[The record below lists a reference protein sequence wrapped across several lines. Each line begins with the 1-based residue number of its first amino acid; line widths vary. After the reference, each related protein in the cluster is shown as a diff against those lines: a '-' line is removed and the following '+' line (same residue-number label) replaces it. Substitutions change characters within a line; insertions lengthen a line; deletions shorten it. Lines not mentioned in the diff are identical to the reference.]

1 MYIPMGV
8 KTDNSLL
15 QSLIK
20 IKDLIPFLKEHNIT
34 ACGILDNRLY
44 GVMEF
49 YFSCLNNDIKPI
61 IGLDVEVNKK
71 RIYLYAKNYNG
82 YKSLLKINSVIE
94 ERELTII
101 DLKEHNDEVL
111 CILPYDTYIFYDELK
126 NIYKDLYLGYC
137 NDLEKSNAKIISNNL
152 VFLNV
157 LLSLTALDTKY
168 LDYLHRIDN
177 INIENGNY
185 EKSYY
190 LNISEE
196 DAKTTYDVS
205 SMLNVTIPTTNRFIP
220 HFDNAIEDSYSYL
233 VLLTKK
239 GLAKRLNNNIH
250 KEYVDRLKYELSV
263 IKNMGFVD
271 YFLIVYDY
279 VKFAKKNG
287 IVVGPGRGS
296 AAGSLVSFVLGIT
309 DIDPLKYDL
318 LFERFLNPERITMPD
333 IDLDFEF
340 TRRDEVINY
349 VKQRYGE
356 KRVANI
362 LTFSNLSSRQ
372 VVKDV
377 GRVLGVSSTLT
388 DKLTAL
394 FNAKDDLNTNYLL
407 PQVKNLLTHSRELQE
422 VYKIS
427 LKLEGLKRQ
436 TSTHAAGVV
445 ISSIDLDDI
454 IPISINEGALQTGIT
469 MEYLETLGLLKMDFL
484 SLKNLTIIKEVLEL
498 IKKNT
503 NEEVVLND
511 IPLDDELTIDLFN
524 RVDTKGV
531 FQFESKGMM
540 NFLTKLKVKK
550 FSDLVAA
557 EALFRPG
564 PMSNIDNF
572 IARKEGRQ
580 KITYPVKELE
590 SILKDTYGIMIYQE
604 QIMQVLVIMGDYTF
618 AEADNIRRAMSKKKK
633 EVMLDEKENF
643 VKRAMKKGYPEAKAI
658 EVYELILKFA
668 DYGFNKAHSVSYALI
683 GYQMGYLKS
692 HYPVYFIANLL
703 NMSIGSEIKTKEY
716 ILEARKNNIRIYKP
730 DINKSRDTYLI
741 KDSNLLLPLNV
752 IKNVGEAACK
762 EIIKE
767 RDLNGEYKD
776 FFDFASR
783 TYGKSINRRTIEYLI
798 DAGVFN
804 SFKETHATL
813 KASIDIAIN
822 YAELRENLDESLI
835 MKPTL
840 EQKEEEDES
849 ILISKELES
858 YGFYI
863 SNHPASKYSGNN
875 IVKLEHAKKY
885 FDKYIKTIVIINN
898 IHKLKTKKGEEMA
911 FVDAS
916 DETDSIS
923 FVIFPKRI
931 SLLSLLEK
939 NKLYEIIGQVT
950 RRMDKYQIVISNIK
964 NIEKE

>member
-1 MYIPMGV
+1 MYIPIGV

-34 ACGILDNRLY
+34 TCGILDNRLY

-49 YFSCLNNDIKPI
+49 YFNCKNNDIKPI
-61 IGLDVEVNKK
+61 IGLDVEINKK

-94 ERELTII
+94 ERELTNI
-101 DLKEHNDEVL
+101 DLKEHNEDVL
-111 CILPYDTYIFYDELK
+111 CILPFDSYVFYDEIK
-126 NIYKDLYLGYC
+126 SIFRDVYLGYSS
-137 NDLEKSNAKIISNNL
+137 DFEKNNAKIITEKI
-152 VFLNV
+152 VFINI
-157 LLSLTALDTKY
+157 LLSFNVEDTKY
-168 LDYLHRIDN
+168 LDYLHRIGEPDS
-177 INIENGNY
+177 IDGNY
-185 EKSYY
+185 EKNYY
-190 LNISEE
+190 LNVSDE
-196 DAKTTYDVS
+196 DAKTIQEVS
-205 SMLNVTIPTTNRFIP
+205 SLLNVTIPTNERYIP
-220 HFDNAIEDSYSYL
+220 HYDDSILDSYGYL
-233 VLLTKK
+233 VTLAKK
-239 GLAKRLNNNIH
+239 GLTKRLDNNVP
-250 KEYVDRLKYELSV
+250 KEYIERLKYELSV
-263 IKNMGFVD
+263 IESMGFVD

-296 AAGSLVSFVLGIT
+296 AAGSLVSYVLGIT
-309 DIDPLKYDL
+309 NIDPIKYDL

-340 TRRDEVINY
+340 TRRNEVIDY

-377 GRVLGVSSTLT
+377 GRVLGVETSLVDRLS
-388 DKLTAL
+388 AL
-394 FNAKDDLNTNYLL
+394 FDPKNDLKTNYLL
-407 PQVKNLLTHSRELQE
+407 PKVKELLSHSRELQE

-445 ISSIDLDDI
+445 ISSLDLDEI
-454 IPISINEGALQTGIT
+454 IPISINEGSLQTGIV
-469 MEYLETLGLLKMDFL
+469 MDYLETLGLLKMDFL
-484 SLKNLTIIKEVLEL
+484 ALKNLTIIKKVLEL
-498 IKKNT
+498 IEENT
-503 NEEVVLND
+503 NETVVLND
-511 IPLDDELTIDLFN
+511 IPLDDKLTINLFN

-531 FQFESKGMM
+531 FQFESLGMM
-540 NFLTKLKVKK
+540 NFLRKLKVQK

-564 PMSNIDNF
+564 PMSNIDSF

-590 SILKDTYGIMIYQE
+590 SILKDTYGIIVYQE
-604 QIMQVLVIMGDYTF
+604 QIMQVLVVMGNYTF

-633 EVMLDEKENF
+633 EVMLEEKEKF
-643 VKRAMKKGYPEAKAI
+643 ISRAENKGYEKAKAE
-658 EVYELILKFA
+658 EVFELVLKFA

-703 NMSIGSEIKTKEY
+703 NMSIGAEIKTKEY
-716 ILEARKNNIRIYKP
+716 IIEARRNNIRIYKP
-730 DINKSRDTYLI
+730 DINKSRDIYLI
-741 KDSNLLLPLNV
+741 KDNNLLLPLSV
-752 IKNVGEAACK
+752 IKNVGSAACE

-776 FFDFASR
+776 FFDFVSR
-783 TYGKSINRRTIEYLI
+783 TYGKSINRRTIEFLI
-798 DAGVFN
+798 ASGVFN
-804 SFKETHATL
+804 SLKENHATL
-813 KASIDIAIN
+813 KANIDSAIN

-840 EQKEEEDES
+840 EKVPEEEES
-849 ILISKELES
+849 VLISKELES
-858 YGFYI
+858 YGFYV
-863 SNHPASKYSGNN
+863 SNHPASKYNGHG
-875 IVKLEHAKKY
+875 IVKIENAKNY
-885 FDKYIKTIVIINN
+885 FDKYIKTIVIINS
-898 IHKLKTKKGEEMA
+898 IHKLKTKNGEEMA
-911 FVDAS
+911 FVEGA
-916 DETDSIS
+916 DETGSIS
-923 FVIFPKRI
+923 YVIFPRNRKFM
-931 SLLSLLEK
+931 SLLQK
-939 NKLYEIIGQVT
+939 NRLYEITGQVT
-950 RRMDKYQIVISNIK
+950 KRMDKYQIVISNVIS
-964 NIEKE
+964 I

>member
-1 MYIPMGV
+1 MYIPLGV

-34 ACGILDNRLY
+34 TCGILDNRLY

-49 YFSCLNNDIKPI
+49 YFSCKNNDIKPI
-61 IGLDVEVNKK
+61 LGLDVEINKK

-82 YKSLLKINSVIE
+82 YKSLLKINSIIE

-101 DLKEHNDEVL
+101 DLKEHNEDVL
-111 CILPYDTYIFYDELK
+111 CILPFDSYIFYDE
-126 NIYKDLYLGYC
+126 IKDIFCDVYLGYAS
-137 NDLEKSNAKIISNNL
+137 DFEKNNAQVITKNV
-152 VFLNV
+152 VFINI
-157 LLSLTALDTKY
+157 LLSFTIEDTKY
-168 LDYLHRIDN
+168 LDYLHRIGKPESED
-177 INIENGNY
+177 GNY
-185 EKSYY
+185 EKNYY
-190 LNISEE
+190 LNVSRD
-196 DAKTTYDVS
+196 DAKTVEEVS
-205 SMLNVTIPTTNRFIP
+205 ALLNVTIPTDERYIP
-220 HFDNAIEDSYSYL
+220 HYDDNILDSYSYL
-233 VLLTKK
+233 ISLTKK
-239 GLAKRLNNNIH
+239 GLAKRLNNNIPQ
-250 KEYVDRLKYELSV
+250 EYTLRLKYELSV
-263 IKNMGFVD
+263 IENMGFVD

-296 AAGSLVSFVLGIT
+296 AAGSLVSYVLGIT
-309 DIDPLKYDL
+309 NIDPIKYDL

-340 TRRDEVINY
+340 TRRNEVIDY

-356 KRVANI
+356 RRVANI

-377 GRVLGVSSTLT
+377 GKVLGVETSLV
-388 DKLTAL
+388 DKLSAL
-394 FNAKDDLNTNYLL
+394 FDPKNDLKTNYLL
-407 PQVKNLLTHSRELQE
+407 PKVKELLSHSKELQE

-445 ISSIDLDDI
+445 ISSKDLDEI
-454 IPISINEGALQTGIT
+454 IPISINDGALQTGIV

-484 SLKNLTIIKEVLEL
+484 ALKNLTIIKKVLEL
-498 IKKNT
+498 IEENT
-503 NEEVVLND
+503 SEVVNLSV
-511 IPLDDELTIDLFN
+511 IPLDDELTINLFN

-531 FQFESKGMM
+531 FQFESSGMM
-540 NFLTKLKVKK
+540 NFLRKLKVQK
-550 FSDLVAA
+550 FNDLVAA

-572 IARKEGRQ
+572 IARKERRQ

-604 QIMQVLVIMGDYTF
+604 QIMQVLVVMADYTF

-633 EVMLDEKENF
+633 EVMLEEKERFIN
-643 VKRAMKKGYPEAKAI
+643 RAMSKGYERAKAE
-658 EVYELILKFA
+658 EVFELVLKFA

-692 HYPVYFIANLL
+692 HYPVYFITNLL

-716 ILEARKNNIRIYKP
+716 ITEARRNNIRIYKP
-730 DINKSRDTYLI
+730 DVNKSRDEYII
-741 KDSNLLLPLNV
+741 KNNNLLLPLTI
-752 IKNVGEAACK
+752 IKNIGTAACE

-776 FFDFASR
+776 FFDFVSR
-783 TYGKSINRRTIEYLI
+783 TYGKSINRRTIECLI
-798 DAGVFN
+798 DAGVFK
-804 SFKETHATL
+804 SLKENHATL
-813 KASIDIAIN
+813 KANIDSAIN

-840 EQKEEEDES
+840 ERVAEEEES

-858 YGFYI
+858 YGFYV
-863 SNHPASKYSGNN
+863 SNHPASKYNGNG
-875 IVKLEHAKKY
+875 IVKIENAKKY
-885 FDKYIKTIVIINN
+885 FDKYIKTVVIINS
-898 IHKLKTKKGEEMA
+898 IYKLKTKKGEEMA
-911 FVDAS
+911 FVDGA
-916 DETDSIS
+916 DETGIIS
-923 FVIFPKRI
+923 YVIFPRNKQF
-931 SLLSLLEK
+931 LSLLQK
-939 NKLYEIIGQVT
+939 NKLYEITGQVT
-950 RRMDKYQIVISNIK
+950 RRMDKYQIVISNVVSI
-964 NIEKE
+964 